1 MAITSSNNLR
11 RGSKGEDVLALQRQL
26 NTLGY
31 GLAED
36 GSYGAATESAVRD
49 YQSKNNLSVDGVVG
63 THTWGS
69 LTSASNPAATQT
81 PAATQPAEP
90 TALQQVEAAKPAD
103 YQKSDAVKAAEQALA
118 QFEQNRPG
126 AYTSSYSDQI
136 QALLDQVLN
145 REPFSYDFNADPLY
159 QQYKDQYMQGGRQAM
174 LDTTAQAAAL
184 SGGFGN
190 SYGATAGN
198 LAYQQYLTGLN
209 EQLPALYN
217 AALNRYQ
224 MEGQGLRDNLGLLQ
238 QAEDTEYGRY
248 RDSLSD
254 YYTDLNYLL
263 NKANNLSQEEYNRY
277 LDALSRWQADRE
289 YEYNKDWNAQQLAY
303 QREQDAQ
310 AQANWEREFALANS
324 GGSGGGSGGSSGG
337 RSSSG
342 SSGSSKKSSS
352 NNANVT
358 SAIDKILASASVIN
372 VGNAVGQFGA
382 DLLINE
388 EESGRMSPEDAW
400 SGIQSIANKLKWK
413 IK

>member
-63 THTWGS
+63 THTWGA
-69 LTSASNPAATQT
+69 LTSNTNPAATQT
-81 PAATQPAEP
+81 PAAEAEPPEP
-90 TALQQVEAAKPAD
+90 TALQKVEEAKPAD
-103 YQKSDAVKAAEQALA
+103 YQKSDALKAAEQALA
-118 QFEQNRPG
+118 QYEQNKPG
-126 AYTSSYSDQI
+126 SYVSSYSDQI
-136 QALLDQVLN
+136 QALLDRVLN
-145 REPFSYDFNADPLY
+145 REKFSYDFNADPLY
-159 QQYKDQYMQGGRQAM
+159 QQYKDQYMQGGKQAM
-174 LDTTAQAAAL
+174 LNTTAQAAAL

-209 EQLPALYN
+209 EQLPALYD

-224 MEGQGLRDNLGLLQ
+224 MEGQGMLDNLGVLQ
-238 QAEDTEYGRY
+238 QAESTEYGRY

-254 YYTDLNYLL
+254 YYNELDYLYG
-263 NKANNLSQEEYNRY
+263 KANAMSQDEYNRY
-277 LDALSRWQADRE
+277 LDAFERWQADRD

-303 QREQDAQ
+303 QREQDAL
-310 AQANWEREFALANS
+310 AQSNWEREFALAN
-324 GGSGGGSGGSSGG
+324 GGGSGGSSGG
-337 RSSSG
+337 SSRRSSSG
-342 SSGSSKKSSS
+342 SKGSSNKKS
-352 NNANVT
+352 NNNTEIASV
-358 SAIDKILASASVIN
+358 IDKISETATLLDAAQT
-372 VGNAVGQFGA
+372 VGQTGV
-382 DLLINE
+382 DLLIHE
-388 EESGRMSPEDAW
+388 EESGRMSPEEAW
-400 SGIQSIANKLKWK
+400 SGIQSIADKLKWK